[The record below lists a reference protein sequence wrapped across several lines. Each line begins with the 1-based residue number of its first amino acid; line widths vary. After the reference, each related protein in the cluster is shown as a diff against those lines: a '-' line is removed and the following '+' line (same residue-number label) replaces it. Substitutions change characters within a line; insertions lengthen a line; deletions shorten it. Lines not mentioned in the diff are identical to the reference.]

1 MVSVREIEASYI
13 HSCVKHPHEH
23 LGLPTGG
30 SKGADDLGLALRQL
44 DLLEDIL
51 ESNATGVSCTGVCC
65 VYHSIFT
72 NCSEDWSQVGL
83 CTWNCSFLKSL
94 N

>member
-1 MVSVREIEASYI
+1 MVSVREVEASYI
-13 HSCVKHPHEH
+13 HSCVQHPHEH

-30 SKGADDLGLALRQL
+30 SKGADDLSLALGKL

-51 ESNATGVSCTGVCC
+51 ESDATGVSSTGACF
-65 VYHSIFT
+65 YHSIFT

>member
-1 MVSVREIEASYI
+1 MVSVREIEAGYI
-13 HSCVKHPHEH
+13 HSCVQHLHEH

-30 SKGADDLGLALRQL
+30 SKGADDLSLALRQL

-51 ESNATGVSCTGVCC
+51 ESDATGVSGTGVCC

-72 NCSEDWSQVGL
+72 IYSEDWSQVGL

>member
-13 HSCVKHPHEH
+13 HSCVQHPHEH
-23 LGLPTGG
+23 LSLPTGG
-30 SKGADDLGLALRQL
+30 SKRADDLSLALREL

-51 ESNATGVSCTGVCC
+51 ETNATGVSRSGVCFN
-65 VYHSIFT
+65 HSIFT
-72 NCSEDWSQVGL
+72 ISSKVWSQVGL